1 MSDPMARYVQ
11 FCAGLLEAVSAL
23 LDVDPAPV
31 PTQPEPQPLW
41 INVAATL
48 EMHASV
54 RHGRHHNAN
63 KLKCKRGHE
72 FTQENTR
79 LTIKPNGRTVRHCR
93 ICIRGYQQ
101 ERRIAA

>member
-48 EMHASV
+48 EMHAFIPQT
-54 RHGRHHNAN
+54 GRA
-63 KLKCKRGHE
+63 
-72 FTQENTR
+72 
-79 LTIKPNGRTVRHCR
+79 TIVKSHCR
-93 ICIRGYQQ
+93 CGHTWPDVLNARSAWGTHVAPIILA
-101 ERRIAA
+101 ELAKVNP